1 MKRIMAILLAVAI
14 MLFAASCGK
23 KEEKKAP
30 EKFSFT
36 YEGVELVPGEEFDQ
50 KKLPEPLSRFE
61 VENCALDGMSVEYDY
76 GDITITTNMDG
87 DKEIL
92 DVIYIVDPNI
102 TTPEGL
108 ALGDDAGKVKELYG
122 QDPKEGEELILKR
135 GNTCL
140 SIYVMNGVVD
150 SIYYKMP

>member
-1 MKRIMAILLAVAI
+1 MKRIMALLLAVAI
-14 MLFAASCGK
+14 MLFTASCGK
-23 KEEKKAP
+23 KEEEKAP

-50 KKLPEPLSRFE
+50 
-61 VENCALDGMSVEYDY
+61 NCALDGMSVEYDY
-76 GDITITTNMDG
+76 GDITITTNIDG

-92 DVIYIVDPNI
+92 DIIYIVDPNI

-122 QDPKEGEELILKR
+122 QDPKENQELILKR
-135 GNTCL
+135 GNTCI
-140 SIYVMNGVVD
+140 SIYVSNGAVD
-150 SIYYKMP
+150 SIYYTVA